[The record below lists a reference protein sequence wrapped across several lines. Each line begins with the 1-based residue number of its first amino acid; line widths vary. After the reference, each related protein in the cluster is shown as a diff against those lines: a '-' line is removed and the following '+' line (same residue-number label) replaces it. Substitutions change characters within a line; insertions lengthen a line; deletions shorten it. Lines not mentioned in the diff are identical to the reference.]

1 MPETAVLDR
10 PPVTG
15 TGSAAAMPPGTERVE
30 SLVEGIGIAIF
41 VTLAIGAA
49 VILIRNRRSRWVTSW
64 TKFRGYTDW
73 RPLGAFSSEIMV
85 ACCVYTPEDDKA
97 RGVRVLM
104 RGQFAVLPMVCSW
117 HT

>member
-1 MPETAVLDR
+1 
-10 PPVTG
+10 
-15 TGSAAAMPPGTERVE
+15 MPPRYRREQRGW
-30 SLVEGIGIAIF
+30 SLSSEGIGIAIF

-73 RPLGAFSSEIMV
+73 QPLGAFSSEIMV

-97 RGVRVLM
+97 LGVRVLM
-104 RGQFAVLPMVCSW
+104 RGQLQFLSGVGSAPRRRESSVEEDSTRRVVD
-117 HT
+117 